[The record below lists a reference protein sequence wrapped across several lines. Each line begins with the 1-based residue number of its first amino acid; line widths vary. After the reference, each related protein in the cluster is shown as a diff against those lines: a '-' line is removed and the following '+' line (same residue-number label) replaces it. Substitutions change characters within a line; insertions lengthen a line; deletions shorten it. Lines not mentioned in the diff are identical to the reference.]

1 VCPRVNAGPAPIG
14 GTVDTVFAS
23 VHDAFAENFSRR
35 GEIGAAVCIVLNG
48 TVVVDLW
55 GGWRDRDHHR
65 PWAHD
70 TLVNVFSVG
79 KALAALCV
87 ARLVGRG
94 ALAYDD
100 PVAQVWP
107 EFAAQDK
114 SAITVRQL
122 LSHQAGLPALRRPL
136 PDRAIF
142 EWDTMCG
149 ALADQAPWWP
159 PGTAHGY
166 HVNTFGFLVGEIV
179 RRADGRTLGS
189 MVGQEIA
196 GPLGADFFIGLPP
209 AELARVA
216 DFIGMVDPPERPSID
231 AMDDD
236 QLMVHHAYFNPA
248 TFSGSGVVNTTAWRT
263 AELPSTNG
271 HASAR
276 GIARI
281 YEALAAGGH
290 RGDVDLVPS
299 AVLVEATGEVVCGED
314 VILHRPSRFGLGFQL
329 TQAER
334 PLGPNRHS
342 FGHFGAGGSLGFC
355 DPEVGLAFGYAINT
369 MGPRWQNPRNQALI
383 DACYDCL

>member
-1 VCPRVNAGPAPIG
+1 VSEAEPAPIG
-14 GTVDTVFAS
+14 GAVDPRFAS
-23 VHDAFAENFSRR
+23 VRDAFAENFSTR
-35 GEIGAAVCIVLNG
+35 GEIGASVCVVLDG

-55 GGWRDRDHHR
+55 GGWRDRASQR
-65 PWAHD
+65 PWERD

-79 KALAALCV
+79 KAVAALCV
-87 ARLVGRG
+87 ARLVGQG
-94 ALAYDD
+94 TLAYDD
-100 PVAQVWP
+100 PVALVWP
-107 EFAAQDK
+107 EFAARDK
-114 SAITVRQL
+114 SGITVRQL

-136 PDRAIF
+136 PDGAIF
-142 EWDTMCG
+142 DWDTMCT
-149 ALADQAPWWP
+149 ALADQAPWWA

-166 HVNTFGFLVGEIV
+166 HVNTFGFLVGEVV
-179 RRADGRTLGS
+179 RRTNGHSLGS
-189 MVGQEIA
+189 MVRQEIA
-196 GPLGADFFIGLPP
+196 GPLEADFFIGVPA
-209 AELARVA
+209 AELTRVA
-216 DFIGMVDPPERPSID
+216 DFVGLVDPPEERSTD
-231 AMDDD
+231 GMDDD
-236 QLMVHHAYFNPA
+236 QLMEHHAYFNPP

-271 HASAR
+271 HATAR

-290 RGDVDLVPS
+290 RGDIDLVPA
-299 AVLVEATGEVVCGED
+299 AVLAEATSEAVCGED

-355 DPEVGLAFGYAINT
+355 DPGAGLAFGYAINT

-383 DACYDCL
+383 DACYGSL

>member
-1 VCPRVNAGPAPIG
+1 MIECGRAPIG
-14 GTVDTVFAS
+14 GTVDPGFATVR
-23 VHDAFAENFSRR
+23 DAFAENFSTR
-35 GEIGAAVCIVLNG
+35 GEVGASVCIVLDG

-55 GGWRDRDHHR
+55 GGWRDGDRQR
-65 PWAHD
+65 PWEHD

-79 KALAALCV
+79 KAVAALCV

-100 PVAQVWP
+100 PVARVWP

-114 SAITVRQL
+114 SGITVRQM
-122 LSHQAGLPALRRPL
+122 LSHQAGLPAVRRPL
-136 PDRAIF
+136 PDEAIF
-142 EWDTMCG
+142 DWDTMCA
-149 ALADQAPWWP
+149 ALADQAPWWD

-179 RRADGRTLGS
+179 RRTGGRSLGS
-189 MVGQEIA
+189 MVAQEIA

-209 AELARVA
+209 AELGRVA
-216 DFIGMVDPPERPSID
+216 DFIGMVDPPERLPGD
-231 AMDDD
+231 VMDGDR
-236 QLMVHHAYFNPA
+236 LMEHHAYFNPP
-248 TFSGSGVVNTTAWRT
+248 TFSGSGVINSTAWRT

-299 AVLVEATGEVVCGED
+299 AVLAEAAGEAVCGED
-314 VILHRPSRFGLGFQL
+314 LILHRPSRFGLGFQL

-334 PLGPNRHS
+334 PLGPNRRS

-355 DPEVGLAFGYAINT
+355 DPDAGLAFGYAINT

-383 DACYDCL
+383 DACYDSL